1 MSASQAIQ
9 AIDSYVRKCGQ
20 DYSQW
25 CTGIA
30 ADPVERM
37 LKVHGVAEEGDGCGW
52 ISYRCAS
59 PDEALATRNH
69 FVALGMKPA
78 SGETAPTADAV
89 FVFKITTATRL

>member
-1 MSASQAIQ
+1 MPASQAIQ

-37 LKVHGVAEEGDGCGW
+37 LRTHGVAEEGDGCGW
-52 ISYRCAS
+52 ISYHCAG
-59 PDEALATRNH
+59 PDEARATRDH
-69 FVALGMKPA
+69 FIALGMKPA
-78 SGETAPTADAV
+78 TGAADSSAAAV
-89 FVFKITTATRL
+89 FVFKITTSTRL